1 MGDTSNSTVNFAV
14 QGWTGNPPL
23 RGTFDILSSCLIA
36 ILASTWTILHLNVP
50 AANDS
55 QMKKFFRK
63 LKWMCFTIMFPEF
76 MFAHAMEERMM
87 ANLVL
92 ETLKEAGV
100 KVNSTGH
107 RKFAVASAIGNL
119 EWRNAF
125 TFLAGFFH
133 RRRRPVEGPSEDAPS
148 WLARLPRMRVPKPP
162 LQEVTSE
169 LETIGDVAEQGQLPN
184 NETDR
189 ASSTLKSSQLGQAR
203 VADVTTPATS
213 PPPEQAYDWCIT
225 HAIFANMG
233 GFRLTSK
240 TDNNPITHRT
250 IDGFEL
256 ASLLTTEKIS
266 KIPDI
271 SKADIL
277 DKSKTDA
284 FARWLA
290 VLQCLWLLLELIA
303 RQIEGL
309 PSSQIEIATLA
320 FACCSILT
328 YIAVRDKPK
337 DVDVPLEIPLSVALP
352 ESTSLDP
359 LFEIQKSFFLEVFV
373 YKYWQPE
380 NYKSVIPGPGNI
392 PFKKLRIRWR
402 GEDITGYRITN
413 DNYLVRDFRSHPMAG
428 WMVIGSIIFGGIHCI
443 AWDHYFPTRAE
454 RILWRISAL
463 VTTLAPL
470 LLPIIDRGANSIRRY
485 FNLSVWGSALGRVV
499 MSGWTVVVPALVLL
513 SYVLLRMC
521 IVVLV
526 FASLREMPA
535 EVYRTTW
542 TKYLLSVH

>member
-1 MGDTSNSTVNFAV
+1 
-14 QGWTGNPPL
+14 
-23 RGTFDILSSCLIA
+23 
-36 ILASTWTILHLNVP
+36 
-50 AANDS
+50 
-55 QMKKFFRK
+55 
-63 LKWMCFTIMFPEF
+63 MFPEF
-76 MFAHAMEERMM
+76 IFAHAMEERLM

-100 KVNSTGH
+100 KVNSTG
-107 RKFAVASAIGNL
+107 RTKFDVASAIGNL
-119 EWRNAF
+119 EWRNVF
-125 TFLAGFFH
+125 SFLAGFLH
-133 RRRRPVEGPSEDAPS
+133 WRRRPIEGPSDDAQS
-148 WLARLPRMRVPKPP
+148 WLGRLPRMRKQDPP
-162 LQEVTSE
+162 PQEVTSK
-169 LETIGDVAEQGQLPN
+169 LETIGDVTDQGQLPN
-184 NETDR
+184 NDTDL
-189 ASSTLKSSQLGQAR
+189 ASSALKSSQLGQAR
-203 VADVTTPATS
+203 VADDATPSTS
-213 PPPEQAYDWCIT
+213 PPPEQAHEWCIT

-233 GFRLTSK
+233 GFRLSSK
-240 TDNNPITHRT
+240 THNNPIAHRT

-256 ASLLTTEKIS
+256 ASLLTTGKIAR
-266 KIPDI
+266 IPDI

-290 VLQCLWLLLELIA
+290 VLQCLWLLRELIA

-337 DVDVPLEIPLSVALP
+337 DVDVPLEVRLNVALP

-359 LFEIQKSFFLEVFV
+359 LFETQKSFVLEVFV

-380 NYKSVIPGPGNI
+380 NYKSLIPGPGRI
-392 PFKKLRIRWR
+392 PSKKMRIQWR
-402 GEDITGYRITN
+402 GQDITGHRIRN
-413 DNYLVRDFRSHPMAG
+413 DNYLVRDYRSHPMAG
-428 WMVIGSIIFGGIHCI
+428 WMVIGSIIFGGIHCV

-463 VTTLAPL
+463 VTTFAPL

-485 FNLSVWGSALGRVV
+485 FNLSTWGSTLGRVATN
-499 MSGWTVVVPALVLL
+499 GWAVVVPAMVLL

-535 EVYRTTW
+535 EVFV
-542 TKYLLSVH
+542 LLGLSMF